1 MSCHNKVFA
10 FVSVLVI
17 IFCTSCV
24 SNEETSTT
32 SNTTALEKD
41 IYVCREIAHPKNNK
55 ASDLGWGES
64 MVNSPGSFTIM
75 TGAFPAAGMS
85 HCTKYEYLSGK
96 WDKSQIPVT
105 RGEDILTAFYKS
117 ESGKLYGRVVNRET
131 NININ
136 TTAEGDQ
143 TDYEEIEEAFIYI
156 INEEDGTTEKMP
168 IKKWKG
174 IEFIDNLEWEG
185 VIKDQFSIFYDYDNK
200 IMYAYDFVNQEV
212 AESWEDVSLKDVCA
226 TEDGIYG
233 IDSSDTTQISF
244 LKLGVEEP
252 EELML
257 PGIRK
262 AVAVD
267 VVDEM
272 IFILAQDGIYEA
284 KVDSDDA
291 FEKIYEKDGL
301 IKEDE
306 YLYYRAMAKDEDF
319 VFYLTTSDEDSNMT
333 FYEIKK

>member
-10 FVSVLVI
+10 LALILVI
-17 IFCTSCV
+17 FLCMSCTSD
-24 SNEETSTT
+24 EEFSKTSK
-32 SNTTALEKD
+32 TAFQKD
-41 IYVCREIAHPKNNK
+41 DYVCQEIAHPKNNK

-75 TGAFPAAGMS
+75 TGAFPAVGVS

-96 WDKSQIPVT
+96 WDKSQILVT
-105 RGEDILTAFYKS
+105 TGEDILTAFYKS
-117 ESGKLYGRVVNRET
+117 ESGKVYGRVVNRET

-143 TDYEEIEEAFIYI
+143 TDYEEIEEAFLYI
-156 INEEDGTTEKMP
+156 INEEDGSAEKIP

-185 VIKDQFSIFYDYDNK
+185 VIKDQYSIFYDYDNK

-226 TEDGIYG
+226 TDDGIYG
-233 IDSSDTTQISF
+233 INSSDTTQISF
-244 LKLGVEEP
+244 LKLGEKEP

-284 KVDSDDA
+284 KLDSDDA
-291 FEKIYEKDGL
+291 FEKIYEKNGL

-306 YLYYRAMAKDEDF
+306 YLYYRAMAKDDNF
-319 VFYLTTSDEDSNMT
+319 VFYLTTSDENSNMT

>member
-1 MSCHNKVFA
+1 MSCHNKLFA

-17 IFCTSCV
+17 IFCTSCASDEEV
-24 SNEETSTT
+24 SKASK
-32 SNTTALEKD
+32 TALQKD
-41 IYVCREIAHPKNNK
+41 TYVCREIAHPKSNK

-75 TGAFPAAGMS
+75 TGSFPSAGVS
-85 HCTKYEYLSGK
+85 RCTKYEYLSGK
-96 WDKSQIPVT
+96 WDKLQIPVT
-105 RGEDILTAFYKS
+105 TGEDILTAFYKS

-143 TDYEEIEEAFIYI
+143 TDYEEIEEAYIYI
-156 INEEDGTTEKMP
+156 INEEDGTAERMP
-168 IKKWKG
+168 VKKWKG

-185 VIKDQFSIFYDYDNK
+185 VIKDQYSIFYDYDNK
-200 IMYAYDFVNQEV
+200 IMYAYDFVNQEM

-226 TEDGIYG
+226 TDNGIYG
-233 IDSSDTTQISF
+233 INSSDTTQISF

-252 EELML
+252 EELIL

-262 AVAVD
+262 AIAVD
-267 VVDEM
+267 VVDGM
-272 IFILAQDGIYEA
+272 IFVLAQDGIYEA
-284 KVDSDDA
+284 KLDSEDA
-291 FEKIYEKDGL
+291 FQKIYEKDGL

-306 YLYYRAMAKDEDF
+306 YLYYRAVEKDGGF
-319 VFYLTTSDEDSNMT
+319 VFYLTRSDENSNKT

>member
-1 MSCHNKVFA
+1 MRYQNKVFA

-17 IFCTSCV
+17 ILCTSCA
-24 SNEETSTT
+24 SNEETSTAPT
-32 SNTTALEKD
+32 TTALEKD
-41 IYVCREIAHPKNNK
+41 TYVCREIAHPKNNK

-64 MVNSPGSFTIM
+64 MVNSHGTFTIM
-75 TGAFPAAGMS
+75 TGAFPAAGVS

-96 WDKSQIPVT
+96 WDKSQILVT
-105 RGEDILTAFYKS
+105 TGEDILTAFYKS
-117 ESGKLYGRVVNRET
+117 ESGKLYGRVVNR
-131 NININ
+131 
-136 TTAEGDQ
+136 TTKVYAADEEGNRRDS
-143 TDYEEIEEAFIYI
+143 EEFEEAFLYI
-156 INEEDGTTEKMP
+156 INEEDGSAEKIP

-185 VIKDQFSIFYDYDNK
+185 VIKDQYSIFYDYDNK
-200 IMYAYDFVNQEV
+200 IMYAYDFLNQEV

-233 IDSSDTTQISF
+233 INSSDTTQISF
-244 LKLGVEEP
+244 LKLGVKEP

-284 KVDSDDA
+284 KLGSDEA
-291 FEKIYEKDGL
+291 FEKIYEKNGL

-319 VFYLTTSDEDSNMT
+319 VFYLTASDENSNMT